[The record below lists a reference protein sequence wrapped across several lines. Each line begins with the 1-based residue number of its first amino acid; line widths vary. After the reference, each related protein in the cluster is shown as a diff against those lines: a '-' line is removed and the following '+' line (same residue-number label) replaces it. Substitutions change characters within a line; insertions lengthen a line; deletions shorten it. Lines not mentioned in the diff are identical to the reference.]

1 MKNRSMAGAPDL
13 WWLFFENEKC
23 GNCKFAYMHD
33 CETVLG
39 IIFLIA
45 VVICPA
51 AGTNARQAKNF
62 FRISTK
68 SSFRIIKRSGKQEWL
83 RR

>member
-13 WWLFFENEKC
+13 WWLFLKMKNTEI
-23 GNCKFAYMHD
+23 ASLRD
-33 CETVLG
+33 CETVLLG
-39 IIFLIA
+39 ITFLIA
-45 VVICPA
+45 VAKCPA
-51 AGTNARQAKNF
+51 AGTNARQAKNV

>member
-1 MKNRSMAGAPDL
+1 MKNTEIVSLR
-13 WWLFFENEKC
+13 
-23 GNCKFAYMHD
+23 D

-45 VVICPA
+45 VAICPA

-62 FRISTK
+62 F
-68 SSFRIIKRSGKQEWL
+68 
-83 RR
+83 